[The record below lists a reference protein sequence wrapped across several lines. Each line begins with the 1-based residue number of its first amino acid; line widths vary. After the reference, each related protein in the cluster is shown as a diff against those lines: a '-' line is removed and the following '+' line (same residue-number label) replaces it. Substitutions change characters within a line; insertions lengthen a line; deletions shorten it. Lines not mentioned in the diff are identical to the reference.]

1 MRITKA
7 RLKKIIREEKARLLS
22 ESMHAHHGINLKEK
36 FADALAQTGGYYNE
50 RIAQMAI
57 DLLNSGEL
65 SPGEQNEIEDALDE
79 FYTEPLTPPDLYESY
94 ATPGFEGS
102 LMDQVDHGILE
113 MKLNTLFQHFEN
125 AGYTREDI
133 VYAIKGIIE

>member
-1 MRITKA
+1 MKITKA

-22 ESMHAHHGINLKEK
+22 ESMRAHH
-36 FADALAQTGGYYNE
+36 
-50 RIAQMAI
+50 
-57 DLLNSGEL
+57 DLH
-65 SPGEQNEIEDALDE
+65 
-79 FYTEPLTPPDLYESY
+79 ESY